1 MIDIFLQME
10 TGFCNDFSHLD
21 TFCTHE
27 SFIRPQTYRW
37 RQVFATIFANLT
49 KAVSPALNLTPFV
62 YNEGFRRPRTCS
74 TSGHNDLFQV

>member
-1 MIDIFLQME
+1 MIDILLQLE
-10 TGFCNDFSHLD
+10 TGFCNDFSQLD

-27 SFIRPQTYRW
+27 SFIRPQTYSW
-37 RQVFATIFANLT
+37 RQVFATIFA
-49 KAVSPALNLTPFV
+49 NLTPFV